1 MKRKRMGYLRLKG
14 RTVMSLAVTCMLLV
28 SAQTAAAQR
37 RSRDV
42 SVDGREVTI
51 LVTVHPHSSRTRK
64 IAETL
69 QPGDFS
75 VREEDRSQ
83 EIISAKRASEVPLVL
98 AVLIQDDLLS
108 RVNNEIRTIKEFI
121 RRLPEGS
128 HVMTGYLTVGDL
140 TVTQDF
146 TTDLN
151 RAASSLRIVRSSR
164 SATPFNPY
172 LGVIAAVRRFES
184 QPVGRR
190 MVLLISDGL
199 DDSRGFRSAAPSLS
213 LDLDRAIIEAQRRG
227 VAVNTIYAPS
237 VGLTSANRLAINYG
251 QGSLNRISD
260 ETGGEAFFSGTT
272 FVTFSPYFKE
282 LNELMGRQWVIAYRS
297 SNTES
302 GFRRIKVTTEQDV
315 HLHYPVGYR
324 VRDKD

>member
-1 MKRKRMGYLRLKG
+1 MKRNRMSYLQLKG
-14 RTVMSLAVTCMLLV
+14 RTMIALAVTGMLLASALTA
-28 SAQTAAAQR
+28 SAQR
-37 RSRDV
+37 KSDEV

-64 IAETL
+64 IADTI
-69 QPGDFS
+69 QAGDFS
-75 VREEDRSQ
+75 VREEDRTQ
-83 EIISAKRASEVPLVL
+83 EIKSVKRASEVPLIF
-98 AVLIQDDLLS
+98 AVLIQDDLIS
-108 RVNNEIRTIKEFI
+108 RVNNEIKTIKEFI
-121 RRLPEGS
+121 RGLPQGS
-128 HVMTGYLTVGDL
+128 RVMTGYLTVGDL
-140 TVTQDF
+140 TVTEDF

-151 RAASSLRIVRSSR
+151 RAASSLRIVRSTGA
-164 SATPFNPY
+164 ATPFNPY
-172 LGVIAAVRRFES
+172 LGVIAALRRFDS

-237 VGLTSANRLAINYG
+237 VGLTSVNRLAINYG
-251 QGSLNRISD
+251 QGSLNRIAD

-282 LNELMGRQWVIAYRS
+282 LNELMGRQWVITYRS
-297 SNTES
+297 TNTDS